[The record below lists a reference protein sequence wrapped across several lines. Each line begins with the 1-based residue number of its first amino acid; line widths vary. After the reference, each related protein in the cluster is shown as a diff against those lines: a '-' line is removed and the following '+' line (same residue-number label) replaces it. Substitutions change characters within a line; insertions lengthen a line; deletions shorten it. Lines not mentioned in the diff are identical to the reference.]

1 MEKDLGVDFM
11 RSLIWQPHGSRIS
24 VRSFCRRASRP
35 RKQRCIPTGSFSS
48 PLYRARFSER
58 FIYWL
63 DSGLLL
69 EWLGQLSGG
78 FDVAFVGFAALF
90 GI

>member
-1 MEKDLGVDFM
+1 MEKGLGVDFM
-11 RSLIWQPHGSRIS
+11 RLLIWQPHGSRIS
-24 VRSFCRRASRP
+24 VRGFP
-35 RKQRCIPTGSFSS
+35 TCITTLQTTMHSHGKSLVTFAQGSIFRMIDI
-48 PLYRARFSER
+48 LAR
-58 FIYWL
+58 